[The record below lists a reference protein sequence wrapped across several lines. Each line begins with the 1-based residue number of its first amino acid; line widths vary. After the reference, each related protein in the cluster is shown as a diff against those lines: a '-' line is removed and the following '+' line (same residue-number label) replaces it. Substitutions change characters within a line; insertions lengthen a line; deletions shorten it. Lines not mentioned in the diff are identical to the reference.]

1 MSKRELPFDQPLAL
15 MQKTVELLKTKDLIQ
30 VSAET
35 RISFYWLRRFLSGG
49 FKNPSVNRVEYLYEH
64 LSGTKLFN

>member
-1 MSKRELPFDQPLAL
+1 MSKKELPFDQPLTL
-15 MQKTVELLKTKDLIQ
+15 MLKTIELLKTKDLIQ

-49 FKNPSVNRVEYLYEH
+49 FKNPSVNRVEYLYSY

>member
-1 MSKRELPFDQPLAL
+1 MSKRELPFDQPLML

-35 RISFYWLRRFLSGG
+35 RISFYWLRRFLGGG